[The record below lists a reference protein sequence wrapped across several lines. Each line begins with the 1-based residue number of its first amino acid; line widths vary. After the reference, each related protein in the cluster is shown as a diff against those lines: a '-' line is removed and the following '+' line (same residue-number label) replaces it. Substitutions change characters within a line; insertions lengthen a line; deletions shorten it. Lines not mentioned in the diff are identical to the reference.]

1 MLKYY
6 NELVYF
12 VHKMVGDKQ
21 YATDIIQEAYTKALE
36 TSRTT
41 LIENERAYLYKVAK
55 NIVIDQSRKKKET
68 IPYEEEEYTIPAQ
81 DQPEEIFLEKN
92 NQELLL
98 KALNT
103 LPKRSKQAF
112 ALHVLEGYTKKEIAK
127 IMGISVNAT
136 QKYIVRA
143 TQKISEYIE
152 KS

>member
-1 MLKYY
+1 M
-6 NELVYF
+6 
-12 VHKMVGDKQ
+12 
-21 YATDIIQEAYTKALE
+21 
-36 TSRTT
+36 
-41 LIENERAYLYKVAK
+41 
-55 NIVIDQSRKKKET
+55 
-68 IPYEEEEYTIPAQ
+68 PAQ

-112 ALHVLEGYTKKEIAK
+112 ALHVLEGCTKKEIAK